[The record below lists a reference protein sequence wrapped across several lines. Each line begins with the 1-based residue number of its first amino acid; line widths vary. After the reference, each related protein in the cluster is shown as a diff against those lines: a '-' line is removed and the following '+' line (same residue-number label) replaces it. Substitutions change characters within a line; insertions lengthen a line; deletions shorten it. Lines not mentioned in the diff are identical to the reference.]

1 MNVHNWTRDS
11 VRTVELS
18 NTCIRLLLVVC
29 LFTHSAHQSAVKSM
43 PTLPAAGLLLK
54 LPGSSIQV
62 VCAGVW
68 HNAVLCALCWLC
80 ALLLPQ
86 LLTPLYS
93 KGTGAAVRYTLHDYK
108 FCSAVASLSAHSA
121 CWVSSV

>member
-1 MNVHNWTRDS
+1 
-11 VRTVELS
+11 
-18 NTCIRLLLVVC
+18 
-29 LFTHSAHQSAVKSM
+29 M
-43 PTLPAAGLLLK
+43 PTLPAAWLLLK
-54 LPGSSIQV
+54 VPGLFVQV

-93 KGTGAAVRYTLHDYK
+93 KGTGAAVRYTLRNYK
-108 FCSAVASLSAHSA
+108 LCLAVASFSA
-121 CWVSSV
+121 CSACLMSSV